1 MSKEASKGEDIM
13 STVALNKSNKKGL
26 TQPKKE
32 AFKQIIGKYSTKI
45 DLNKV
50 RNEWKNEK
58 N

>member
-1 MSKEASKGEDIM
+1 MSKEANKGENVM
-13 STVALNKSNKKGL
+13 STVALNKTKNKGL

-32 AFKQIIGKYSTKI
+32 AFKQMVGKYSTKI

-50 RNEWKNEK
+50 RNEWKDEK